1 MMKNIQPEPV
11 REARSFCRMCIAACG
26 VVLTIDQGRIAAIR
40 GDREHP
46 ISKGYACFK
55 GLQAVDAHHGAS
67 RQLHTLGRAADGA
80 MQRVDTEAALD
91 DIAARLAAIVNRDG
105 PDAVALFRG
114 TAAFHTST
122 AFRMHGEFLRALG
135 SSSLYTTLT
144 IDQSA
149 KYIAAGRLGSWHAG
163 QVHIDDAEV
172 LLVFGCNPLVS
183 HSAGGMLVSDPT
195 RRLKEARARGLKL
208 IVVDPRQTETAH
220 HADIF
225 LQPLPGQDHVIAAG
239 LLRLILEAGRHDA
252 AFCAQH
258 VEGLEALRRAVAP
271 FTPDEV
277 ASRAGID
284 AGALRAAADMF
295 AVASR
300 RGAVITGT
308 GTSMAPRSNL
318 AEHLI
323 QCLDVVCGHFKRTGE
338 AMPHRDPLQPPV
350 TWHAD
355 VVAPTRPWD
364 ALPPSRIRGVGQLYG
379 EKRTATL
386 ADEILTPGPGQIKA
400 LIVDG
405 ANIAN
410 SVPETARML
419 QALRSLELL
428 VVIDPHLST
437 TAEEAHYVFSPKLQ
451 YERDDLPLTLG
462 RPLYS
467 DAWTQFAPAAIA
479 PPAGSDVIDD
489 WQVFFALAR
498 RLGLKMQYGGQPL
511 SLDRLPTSEEL
522 LARGLERATVTLEAI
537 KQHPGFIWDRRDQPA
552 IVQPAR
558 PQAGRFAVAPPDV
571 VAELGEVAA
580 EPLAQPEAD
589 ATVKAAFNLIVRRMR
604 DVNGS
609 IGMETASIRQ
619 RNPYNPLHM
628 NPADLERLGLAAGQR
643 VHIRAQYGDI
653 IGIVK
658 PDATLRGGVVSMSHN
673 WGRADNEPASYERHG
688 ASTNLLVRNDRVF
701 EAINAMPRMSAIP
714 VTIQAY

>member
-1 MMKNIQPEPV
+1 MNASKPEQV
-11 REARSFCRMCIAACG
+11 YEVRSFCRTCIAACG
-26 VVLTIDQGRIAAIR
+26 VVLTIDQGRIAGIR
-40 GDREHP
+40 GDKAHP
-46 ISKGYACFK
+46 VSQGYACFK
-55 GLQAVDAHHGAS
+55 GLQAMDAHHGAA
-67 RQLHTLGRAADGA
+67 RQLHTLRRADDGSMA
-80 MQRVDTEAALD
+80 RVGTQAALD
-91 DIAARLAAIVNRDG
+91 DIAARLAAIIARDG

-114 TAAFHTST
+114 TAAFHNST

-163 QVHIDDAEV
+163 QVHVDTAEV

-195 RRLKEARARGLKL
+195 RRLKAAKARGLKL

-225 LQPLPGQDHVIAAG
+225 LQPLPGQDHVVAAG
-239 LLRLILEAGRHDA
+239 LLRLVLEAGRHDA
-252 AFCAQH
+252 AFCALH
-258 VEGLEALRRAVAP
+258 VDGLDMLRRAVDP

-277 ASRAGID
+277 ALRAGID

-300 RGAVITGT
+300 HGAVITGT
-308 GTSMAPRSNL
+308 GTDMAPRSNL

-323 QCLDVVCGHFKRTGE
+323 QCLDVVCGHFKRAGE
-338 AMPHRDPLQPPV
+338 TMPHHDPLQPPV

-355 VVAPTRPWD
+355 VVAPTRPWE

-379 EKRTATL
+379 EKLTATL

-410 SVPETARML
+410 SVPDKARML

-428 VVIDPHLST
+428 VVIDPYLST
-437 TAEEAHYVFSPKLQ
+437 TAGQAHYVFSPKLQ

-462 RPLYS
+462 RPLYP
-467 DAWTQFAPAAIA
+467 DAWTQYAPAAIA
-479 PPAGSDVIDD
+479 PPAGSDVMDD
-489 WQVFFALAR
+489 WQVFFELAG
-498 RLGLKMQYGGQPL
+498 RLGLAMQYGGKPL
-511 SLDRLPTSEEL
+511 ALDRLPTSEEL
-522 LARGLERATVTLEAI
+522 LARGLHKTRLTLEAI
-537 KQHPGFIWDRRDQPA
+537 QQSPGLIWDGRNRPA

-580 EPLAQPEAD
+580 EPLAHLKAD
-589 ATVKAAFNLIVRRMR
+589 ETAKTAFHLIVRRMR

-609 IGMETASIRQ
+609 IGMESESIRQ

-628 NPADLERLGLAAGQR
+628 NPADLERMGLATDQK
-643 VHIRAQYGDI
+643 VHVRAQYGAI
-653 IGIVK
+653 VGIVR

-673 WGRADNEPASYERHG
+673 WGRADNEPDSYERHG

-714 VTIQAY
+714 VTIEAY